1 MEGVNLTIILVPLLI
16 LFSSMDFKH
25 IIIQWNC
32 QGLKPNYNEV
42 SLLISEYNP
51 SVFCFQETFLK
62 PDDNISLRGFNI
74 YNYVHTDCLRPSGG
88 ASIFVK
94 SPFPQR
100 KIDLQTEL
108 QATAVSVTL
117 DREITICSVYIPPSF
132 SLNSQHLDN
141 LLQQL
146 PSPYILL
153 GDFNGH
159 NILWGGPNN
168 DSIGELIENFITK
181 NDICI
186 MNDKSYTYH
195 SPSTKSFTSIDL
207 SLCHPSLFLDY
218 NWSVCEDQ
226 HNSDHFPIII
236 EQNTFSTADH
246 NPKWKLNRANWDL
259 FNTLCTDKLMQKNSK
274 NLLTLYL
281 ILPLRLL
288 KYLKNVFHKLR
299 QIQLKVIHGTMTT
312 VKKQL
317 NSASKLY
324 LNSKDLQ
331 IPTISMTLKYLELKP
346 VEQLKFRSVSHGDL
360 MFRKSIIKHL
370 LKRFGI

>member
-1 MEGVNLTIILVPLLI
+1 M
-16 LFSSMDFKH
+16 
-25 IIIQWNC
+25 
-32 QGLKPNYNEV
+32 
-42 SLLISEYNP
+42 LISEYIP

-62 PDDNISLRGFNI
+62 PDDNISLKCFNV

-94 SPFPQR
+94 SSFPQR

-108 QATAVSVTL
+108 QATAISVTL
-117 DREITICSVYIPPSF
+117 DREITICSVYIPPAF

-159 NILWGGPNN
+159 NILWGGQNN
-168 DSIGELIENFITK
+168 ESRGELIENFITK

-207 SLCHPSLFLDY
+207 SFCHPSLFLDY

-236 EQNTFSTADH
+236 EQNTFSTEDH

-259 FNTLCTDKLMQKNSK
+259 FNTLCTEKLVPENFKESSDPI
-274 NLLTLYL
+274 TDFTSS
-281 ILPLRLL
+281 L
-288 KYLKNVFHKLR
+288 KTQFY
-299 QIQLKVIHGTMTT
+299 TP
-312 VKKQL
+312 
-317 NSASKLY
+317 Y
-324 LNSKDLQ
+324 
-331 IPTISMTLKYLELKP
+331 
-346 VEQLKFRSVSHGDL
+346 
-360 MFRKSIIKHL
+360 
-370 LKRFGI
+370 